1 MIQTEDFYKDISNDV
16 ERLFDTSNYPKDH
29 SSKIRTGKNKKVIG
43 MFKDEAGGK
52 IIKEFVGL
60 RVKLYVY
67 KMLDGKEEKKC
78 KGIRKPVI
86 KKDISFDDYKRCLF
100 TGSEQMRKMNII
112 RSRRHTL
119 YAEEVNKV
127 VMSANDDKRV
137 ILPDRVQTLAIGHY
151 KTL

>member
-1 MIQTEDFYKDISNDV
+1 
-16 ERLFDTSNYPKDH
+16 
-29 SSKIRTGKNKKVIG
+29 

-67 KMLDGKEEKKC
+67 KMLDGKEEKRC